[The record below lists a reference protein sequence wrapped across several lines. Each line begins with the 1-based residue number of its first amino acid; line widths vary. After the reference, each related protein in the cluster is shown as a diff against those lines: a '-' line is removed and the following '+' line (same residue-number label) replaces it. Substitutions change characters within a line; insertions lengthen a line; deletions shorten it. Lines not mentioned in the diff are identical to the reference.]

1 MQLEPTLAF
10 DYERR
15 HYADGRPYL
24 EVALELPQGTV
35 RFTLDQAL
43 YTDEDAA
50 LVEAAL
56 SRTGVTFTPAV
67 PPDEWY
73 KVQRA
78 TPDKRAPLGWTW
90 EDATTW
96 QPRSEMA
103 GVESG
108 GYLRVVVRDGQEVQ
122 WVGPMFYRPKGGW
135 AFDPARDW
143 PSHFTLLAE
152 EV

>member
-1 MQLEPTLAF
+1 MDPNATLAF
-10 DYERR
+10 TTERR

-24 EVALELPQGTV
+24 EVALELPQGTL
-35 RFTLDQAL
+35 RFTLSRGI
-43 YTDEDAA
+43 YTDEEAA
-50 LVEAAL
+50 LVEEAL
-56 SRTGVTFTPAV
+56 GWAGPTVTPTV

-78 TPDKRAPLGWTW
+78 TPNKRTPLGWTW

-96 QPRSEMA
+96 QPRSEMVGVA
-103 GVESG
+103 GG

-143 PSHFTLLAE
+143 PSQCTLLE
-152 EV
+152 E